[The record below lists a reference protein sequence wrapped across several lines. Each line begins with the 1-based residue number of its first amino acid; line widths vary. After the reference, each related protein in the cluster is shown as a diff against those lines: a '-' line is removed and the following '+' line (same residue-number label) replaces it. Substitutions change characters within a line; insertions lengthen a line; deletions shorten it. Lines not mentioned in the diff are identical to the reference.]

1 MRRFFEERPTP
12 RNVGTLR
19 DSSATSMDESWGN
32 GVEGD
37 IEIGRRVGVYRA
49 EIALGLLKTNVFEK
63 VLWRKVKER

>member
-32 GVEGD
+32 GVEDD

-49 EIALGLLKTNVFEK
+49 LGLLKTSVFKEII
-63 VLWRKVKER
+63 VKVKEK